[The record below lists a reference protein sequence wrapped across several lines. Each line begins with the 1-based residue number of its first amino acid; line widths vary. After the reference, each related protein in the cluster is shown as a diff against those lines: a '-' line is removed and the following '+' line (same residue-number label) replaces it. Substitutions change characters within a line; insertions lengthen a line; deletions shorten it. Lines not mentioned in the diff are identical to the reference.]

1 MYEEEIKVPK
11 ERIAILIGKKGE
23 LKRELEKITKT
34 KIYIDSNNN
43 LVTLKAEDS
52 INLFNALPI
61 IKAIARGFNPDIA
74 ELLNEEDYTLEV
86 IDIKNFSGDSKKK
99 LIRLK
104 SRCIGTSGKARENIE
119 QLTNTHIS
127 VYGKTVSII
136 GRIENVGIARF
147 ALESIL
153 SGSPHGKVYKKIQER
168 KSKSIDLSD

>member
-74 ELLNEEDYTLEV
+74 ELLNEEDYTL
-86 IDIKNFSGDSKKK
+86 
-99 LIRLK
+99 
-104 SRCIGTSGKARENIE
+104 
-119 QLTNTHIS
+119 
-127 VYGKTVSII
+127 
-136 GRIENVGIARF
+136 
-147 ALESIL
+147 
-153 SGSPHGKVYKKIQER
+153 
-168 KSKSIDLSD
+168 